1 VLTVLLV
8 QSRDLECVL
17 ASLDDIVVEFVPLGI
32 FKVNISSFDS
42 GCKTA
47 RISGGINSE
56 IIISIPA
63 SRLPVSGLGISRE
76 D

>member
-8 QSRDLECVL
+8 HSRDLECVL

-42 GCKTA
+42 GCETA

-56 IIISIPA
+56 IIPLTGNMDFFA
-63 SRLPVSGLGISRE
+63 YGRARLTL
-76 D
+76 